1 MELVMRLPRGRRAR
15 TASQPPNPPATTS
28 APTPINSGC
37 CQPEFGDAN
46 SLEVATAFVPRA
58 AGGLAATT
66 GATGGLVATT
76 GTAVVT
82 GGAEVISDTGSGGG
96 KFVAGIG
103 FGGAGTTTFGGG
115 AEVDGLGS
123 GALTAGDG
131 GFTTAGISVIFV
143 EVLVPTMI
151 SAGTGAGAGAGGG
164 GLAALAATG
173 GGSGFGGGG
182 NFGKFSGNDRFTEQ
196 PRYSPRYARKTK
208 MNGACALLLRAAAL
222 VMIFFTPAS

>member
-123 GALTAGDG
+123 GAFSVSFDGSAKPGAADLSVSSALT
-131 GFTTAGISVIFV
+131 
-143 EVLVPTMI
+143 P
-151 SAGTGAGAGAGGG
+151 
-164 GLAALAATG
+164 AAAA
-173 GGSGFGGGG
+173 
-182 NFGKFSGNDRFTEQ
+182 NK
-196 PRYSPRYARKTK
+196 PAARKPHHQFHE
-208 MNGACALLLRAAAL
+208 R
-222 VMIFFTPAS
+222 